1 MSMKSL
7 EELER
12 AFERGMQAWEQDV
25 VLPKAHQMRQKI
37 IREVKRETPVDT
49 GNLRR
54 RWSGRTKARKG
65 DITITVSNDAE
76 YAAAVNDGHRIVA
89 GGKTVGKKDGHHML
103 EKGIAAY
110 KNQYLQEDL
119 ADMADRLG
127 KAMRG

>member
-1 MSMKSL
+1 MKSL

-12 AFERGMQAWEQDV
+12 AFDRGMRAWEQEI
-25 VLPKAHQMRQKI
+25 VLPKAHQMRQKV

-54 RWSGRTKARKG
+54 RWSGRTKPGRG
-65 DITITVSNDAE
+65 DIKIIISNDAD
-76 YAAAVNDGHRIVA
+76 YAAAVNDGHRIVSH
-89 GGKTVGKKDGHHML
+89 GRTVGKKDGRHML

-119 ADMADRLG
+119 EEMAERLG